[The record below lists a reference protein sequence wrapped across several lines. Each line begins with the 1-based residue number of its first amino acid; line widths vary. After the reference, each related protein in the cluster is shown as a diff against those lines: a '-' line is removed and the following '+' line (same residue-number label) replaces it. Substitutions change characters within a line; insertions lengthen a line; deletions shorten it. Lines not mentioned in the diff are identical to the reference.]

1 MGHGAPLCTFSRHVL
16 GMQLNGHARTLR
28 RCPALHAGLRAAVQ
42 GRGPAA
48 AGRAPLCAQL
58 LAGILR
64 CRGAPHG
71 KGADPGGHRMKVAVF
86 HNLPFGGARRA
97 LVEWVKGLVRLH
109 EVDLFTYTTACN
121 HDQELGALVR
131 SHYQMA
137 ALAQQAPRSL
147 FGKALYAWR
156 LAVASRC
163 IAERINAGS
172 YDLAFVHQCVFFQ
185 NPLVMRYLRV
195 PCIFYAQD
203 TPLRRFYE
211 PGLFPRRGIGSTL
224 VEWMKAGVY
233 RRSIVCADRV
243 LTSSCYT
250 RESLK
255 KIYGVDARVVYFG
268 VDTARFR
275 PTVSCKGDYV
285 LSVGRLHF
293 MKGHDLVI
301 RALGD
306 VPASCRPALRI
317 VCEARQESMVRHLT
331 QLAHTCGVRLDFE
344 FGVDDARLIVLYG
357 EALLTICAF
366 IMEPLGFVPLES
378 MACGTP
384 VIGVREAGLRETIVS
399 DDIGLL
405 VHRDP
410 GELAAAVESLL
421 TNPIRYEAMAR
432 RGVEYVRK
440 SWTIG
445 RSICDIV
452 AQLEQHRSFGAAN
465 GKACDGQATAT

>member
-1 MGHGAPLCTFSRHVL
+1 
-16 GMQLNGHARTLR
+16 
-28 RCPALHAGLRAAVQ
+28 
-42 GRGPAA
+42 
-48 AGRAPLCAQL
+48 
-58 LAGILR
+58 
-64 CRGAPHG
+64 
-71 KGADPGGHRMKVAVF
+71 MKVAVF

-97 LVEWVKGLVRLH
+97 LVEWVKGLARVH

-156 LAVASRC
+156 LAVASRR
-163 IAERINAGS
+163 IAAQINAGS

-224 VEWMKAGVY
+224 VEWMKAWVN
-233 RRSIVCADRV
+233 RRSIVSADRV

-275 PTVSCKGDYV
+275 PMVLRKGNYV
-285 LSVGRLHF
+285 LSVGRLNF

-301 RALGD
+301 QGLGG
-306 VPASCRPALRI
+306 VSASCRPALRI
-317 VCEARQESMVRHLT
+317 VCETHQEPMIRHLT
-331 QLAHTCGVRLDFE
+331 ELANTCGVRLDFE
-344 FGVDDARLIVLYG
+344 FGVDDTRLIVLYS

-378 MACGTP
+378 LACGTP
-384 VIGVREAGLRETIVS
+384 VVGVREAGLRETIAS
-399 DDIGLL
+399 EEIGLL

-432 RGVEYVRK
+432 RGVEYVQQ
-440 SWTIG
+440 SWTIE
-445 RSICDIV
+445 RSIRDIV
-452 AQLEQHRSFGAAN
+452 AQLEQYRLFGAATD
-465 GKACDGQATAT
+465 KACSGRAGGNIT